1 MNVSSAVF
9 EVCVKPSC
17 MSTLHADVLVKF
29 FISFAN
35 GVISAGVYYMLNVDL
50 AMVFGVFHFVLNW
63 IPHVGPIVATL
74 LPLPVVLVSRDN
86 SAVQVFLSLLFPG
99 LAHFLLGH
107 LLEPRLVG
115 DSLDLHPITVLLC
128 LIFWG
133 MVWGIPGLVLAAPM
147 TAALKIMCES
157 IEVTAPFALLLAG
170 QIEGRTEG
178 EDVELG
184 GGCSTKDQQ
193 LEIGLVEGA
202 SELYRSATTVMAHI
216 SGVPAQKV
224 ASS

>member
-1 MNVSSAVF
+1 MFLKEGDA
-9 EVCVKPSC
+9 CDSC
-17 MSTLHADVLVKF
+17 TLLLDVLWKF

-35 GVISAGVYYMLNVDL
+35 GIISAGVYYLLNVDL

-86 SAVQVFLSLLFPG
+86 SAVQVFFSLLFPG

-107 LLEPRLVG
+107 LLEPRLIG
-115 DSLDLHPITVLLC
+115 DALDLHPITVLLC

-133 MVWGIPGLVLAAPM
+133 MVWGIPGMVLAAPI

-157 IEVTAPFALLLAG
+157 IEVTKPFALLLAG

-184 GGCSTKDQQ
+184 GASLSKDE
-193 LEIGLVEGA
+193 LERGLVEGA
-202 SELYRSATTVMAHI
+202 SEFYRSASTVMAQI
-216 SGVPAQKV
+216 SGVPATKV

>member
-1 MNVSSAVF
+1 M
-9 EVCVKPSC
+9 
-17 MSTLHADVLVKF
+17 
-29 FISFAN
+29 
-35 GVISAGVYYMLNVDL
+35 
-50 AMVFGVFHFVLNW
+50 
-63 IPHVGPIVATL
+63 
-74 LPLPVVLVSRDN
+74 VLVSRDN

-115 DSLDLHPITVLLC
+115 DSLELHPITVLLC

-170 QIEGRTEG
+170 QIEGRAEG

-184 GGCSTKDQQ
+184 GGSSTKDQQ
-193 LEIGLVEGA
+193 LEIDLVEGA
-202 SELYRSATTVMAHI
+202 SELYRSATTVMAQI

>member
-1 MNVSSAVF
+1 M
-9 EVCVKPSC
+9 
-17 MSTLHADVLVKF
+17 DVLLKF

-35 GVISAGVYYMLNVDL
+35 GIISAGVYYLLNVDL
-50 AMVFGVFHFVLNW
+50 AMVFGVFHFFLNW

-107 LLEPRLVG
+107 LLEPRLMG

-133 MVWGIPGLVLAAPM
+133 MLWGIPGMVLAAPI

-170 QIEGRTEG
+170 QIEVRAEG

-184 GGCSTKDQQ
+184 SGGTIRADEV
-193 LEIGLVEGA
+193 EIGLVEGA
-202 SELYRSATTVMAHI
+202 SEFYRSASRSASTVMAQI
-216 SGVPAQKV
+216 SGVSAQKV